1 MVLTIIGHDPKETAE
16 NMAKE
21 IGVGKSSVVT
31 TINKLKDEWVLSR
44 VGGPRGR
51 WVINDTGS
59 KQN

>member
-1 MVLTIIGHDPKETAE
+1 MVLKIFGHDPKATAE
-16 NMAKE
+16 NMAKK
-21 IGVGKSSVVT
+21 IRVGKSSVVT
-31 TINKLKDEWVLSR
+31 TINKLKDEGVLSR

>member
-1 MVLTIIGHDPKETAE
+1 MVLKIIGHDPKATAE

-51 WVINDTGS
+51 LVINDTGS

>member
-1 MVLTIIGHDPKETAE
+1 MVLKIFGHDPKATAE

-21 IGVGKSSVVT
+21 IRVGKSSVVT
-31 TINKLKDEWVLSR
+31 TINTLKDEWVLSR
-44 VGGPRGR
+44 VGGPRSR